1 MASFL
6 LLLLLLPL
14 LALPAPASALLSLGP
29 GRPLPYDLLYADGV
43 RAYSA
48 RDWSRAAELL
58 QRALHS
64 YAQLR
69 AARRGCQGS
78 CREEAGFA
86 GLPAA
91 PAWESPF
98 FDRVLQRAECLAECL
113 RRRLASE
120 PSLHRASREI
130 QEDFEQREPYNYL
143 QVALFRLNKLDE
155 AVSAAHTFFV
165 ANPQHLQM
173 REDMEKYQRMAGV
186 KLESFRDLEA
196 TPYWEAYEIGVQRY
210 NADEYLQAAVKLE
223 ESLEE
228 VLLALEDCRALCEG
242 PQEDSA
248 EEEMQPGLYEAIAAH
263 YIQILKCRQQ
273 CVLEVATKRGRVS
286 ATDDFIPSH
295 LDLLQFAYDQ
305 VGNQAL
311 AAECAASYLLFYPA
325 DELMLEKMKQYQE
338 ELGEG
343 TSVTARESIQR
354 YVERALMEKKLIYY
368 AVEHLGGTF
377 NDPDPWTPD
386 ELIPESMKQKHRENQ
401 EKQRLENLDGG
412 EQEQR
417 GPFSFEGITVTMD
430 SRQLNGSQR
439 VVFDRV
445 LTDSECKDILRLVK
459 AAGSTG
465 DGYRGRQSP
474 HTPHE
479 RFEGLTVLKALQL
492 AQDGIVN
499 WRDAKLLLHASEK
512 SRKILESYFTPG
524 KRLHFSFTHLVCR
537 MAVEGQ
543 QDGRMDLSH
552 PVHADNCLL
561 DPEGKEC
568 WREPPAY
575 MYRDYSGI
583 LYLNDDFHGG
593 DLFFT
598 ELDAVTVTAQVR
610 PKCGRLVAFS
620 SGGENPHGVW
630 AVTRGK
636 RCAVALWYT
645 LSPEHAEQERVE
657 AEELMRL
664 GDVEREQSHMAG
676 GEEHMGA
683 DHSGAAS
690 PEPPVTKG
698 RARSASQR
706 RASGSESGQQPQK
719 LPARD
724 EL

>member
-1 MASFL
+1 MASLPLPL
-6 LLLLLLPL
+6 LLLLVLS
-14 LALPAPASALLSLGP
+14 APGTSLFPP
-29 GRPLPYDLLYADGV
+29 GSGRLVPYDLLYADGV
-43 RAYSA
+43 RAYFA
-48 RDWSRAAELL
+48 RDWPRAAELL

-64 YAQLR
+64 YSQLL
-69 AARRGCQGS
+69 AARRGCQGR

-86 GLPAA
+86 GPPAA
-91 PAWESPF
+91 PCWETRF
-98 FDRVLQRAECLAECL
+98 FDRVLQRAECLGECL
-113 RRRLASE
+113 GRRLGSE

-143 QVALFRLNKLDE
+143 QVALFQLKKLDE

-186 KLESFRDLEA
+186 KLESFRDLQA
-196 TPYWEAYEIGVQRY
+196 TLYWVRSPWRS
-210 NADEYLQAAVKLE
+210 AAVKLE

-242 PQEDSA
+242 PQEDDT
-248 EEEMQPGLYEAIAAH
+248 EEEMQLAH
-263 YIQILKCRQQ
+263 YIQVLKCRQH
-273 CVLEVATKRGRVS
+273 CVLEVATKPGRVS

-305 VGNQAL
+305 VGNHAL
-311 AAECAASYLLFYPA
+311 AAECAASYLLFYPS
-325 DELMLEKMKQYQE
+325 DELMLEKMKRYQAD
-338 ELGEG
+338 LGEG
-343 TSVTARESIQR
+343 ASVASRENIQR
-354 YVERALMEKKLIYY
+354 YVQRSLMEKKLIYY

-377 NDPDPWTPD
+377 DDPVSSCIFFQRSRDLTGFSAASADPGRTHKKAEPI
-386 ELIPESMKQKHRENQ
+386 LPPPCP
-401 EKQRLENLDGG
+401 
-412 EQEQR
+412 
-417 GPFSFEGITVTMD
+417 GPFTFEGITIAMD
-430 SRQLNGSQR
+430 SLQLNGSQR

-445 LTDSECKDILRLVK
+445 LTDSECKDILRLAK
-459 AAGSTG
+459 AAGGTG

-492 AQDGIVN
+492 AQDGTVN
-499 WRDAKLLLHASEK
+499 WRDATLLLHASEK
-512 SRKILESYFTPG
+512 SRKIVESYFTPG

-537 MAVEGQ
+537 TAVEGD

-610 PKCGRLVAFS
+610 PKCGKLVAFS

-630 AVTRGK
+630 AVTRGR
-636 RCAVALWYT
+636 RCAIALWYT
-645 LSPEHAEQERVE
+645 LSPEHAEQVM
-657 AEELMRL
+657 LPL
-664 GDVEREQSHMAG
+664 GANQEGTATTSPHRPGKDIPLLLLALSLPPSLWHL
-676 GEEHMGA
+676 GA
-683 DHSGAAS
+683 SVCS
-690 PEPPVTKG
+690 
-698 RARSASQR
+698 
-706 RASGSESGQQPQK
+706 SGS
-719 LPARD
+719 
-724 EL
+724 